1 MLHGL
6 TGRRTYGVLPFQH
19 GLGIDEE
26 DGLRV
31 SLRGAVRESV
41 VAPPVGDDV
50 LRVAVCAVPLMS
62 NFTDVDALAAEPG
75 VVVRFVDRAEE
86 LVDADL
92 VVVPGTRGTV
102 RALRWLR
109 ERGLA
114 DALAR
119 RAAEGRPVLGICGGF
134 QVLGE
139 HIEDD
144 VESREGSVAGL
155 GLLPV
160 RVRFAREKTLAR
172 PVGEALGEPVEGYEI
187 HHGVAEVAGGE
198 AFLDGCRVGEMWG
211 THWHGSLESDGFR
224 RRFLAGWRGRPAPL
238 RPRAR
243 TSFAALREEQLDL
256 LGDLIEEHADTDAL
270 LSLIEKG
277 APAGLPFIAPGA
289 PVTGGPGTRPRPPRP
304 LPERSFECHHAPR
317 HQGGPVSTPYPFTAL
332 VGQDDLRLALLLN
345 AVSPAVGGVLVR
357 GEKGTAKSTAV
368 RALSAL
374 LPEVPVVA
382 GCRFSLR
389 PGRRRPELPR
399 RPARG
404 GRRAARPA
412 RMVELPVG
420 ASEDRLVGALD
431 IERALAEGVK
441 AFEPGLLADAHR
453 GILYVDEVNLLHD
466 HLVDLLLDAAAMG
479 ASYVEREGVSVRHAA
494 RFLLVGTMNPEEGE
508 LRPQLLD
515 RFGLTVEVAA
525 SRETDQR
532 VEVVRRRLAHDD
544 DPEAFAGR
552 WADEEAA
559 LRDRVVAARALL
571 PQVVLGDGALRQIA
585 ATCAAFEVDGMRAD
599 IVMART
605 ATALAAWAGRTDVRS
620 EDVRQAALLAL
631 PHRRR
636 RNPFDAPGLDEDKLD
651 ETLDEAREDDAPEP
665 PGSPEPPEGDD
676 DPDGGPGGGG
686 GQPPADG
693 GPDSPGLPPQQSR
706 DQAEDRNQGEGA
718 GQEDAPAPQA
728 PAAGGPGEQ
737 GAVSAAEPFRTRM
750 LSVPGIGEGAAGRR
764 SRARTEHGRTTGS
777 RRPRGAL
784 TKLHLAATVQAAAPH
799 QRARGRSGTGLV
811 VRRDDLRQATREG
824 REGNLVLFVVDASGS
839 MAARQRMSAVKGAVL
854 SLLLD
859 AYQRRDKVGLVTFR
873 GSAAEVALPPTS
885 SVDAAAARLETLPT
899 GGRTPLAAGLL
910 RAHDVLRVERL
921 RDAARRPL
929 LVVVTDG
936 RATGGVEPVAQAGRA
951 ARLFAAD
958 GVASVV
964 VDCESGYVRLGL
976 AGQLAGELG
985 GTAVTLDELRADS
998 IAGLVK
1004 DVQGHGNHSR
1014 KAA

>member
-1 MLHGL
+1 M
-6 TGRRTYGVLPFQH
+6 TTPF
-19 GLGIDEE
+19 
-26 DGLRV
+26 
-31 SLRGAVRESV
+31 
-41 VAPPVGDDV
+41 
-50 LRVAVCAVPLMS
+50 
-62 NFTDVDALAAEPG
+62 
-75 VVVRFVDRAEE
+75 
-86 LVDADL
+86 
-92 VVVPGTRGTV
+92 
-102 RALRWLR
+102 
-109 ERGLA
+109 
-114 DALAR
+114 
-119 RAAEGRPVLGICGGF
+119 
-134 QVLGE
+134 
-139 HIEDD
+139 
-144 VESREGSVAGL
+144 
-155 GLLPV
+155 
-160 RVRFAREKTLAR
+160 
-172 PVGEALGEPVEGYEI
+172 
-187 HHGVAEVAGGE
+187 
-198 AFLDGCRVGEMWG
+198 
-211 THWHGSLESDGFR
+211 
-224 RRFLAGWRGRPAPL
+224 
-238 RPRAR
+238 
-243 TSFAALREEQLDL
+243 
-256 LGDLIEEHADTDAL
+256 
-270 LSLIEKG
+270 
-277 APAGLPFIAPGA
+277 
-289 PVTGGPGTRPRPPRP
+289 
-304 LPERSFECHHAPR
+304 
-317 HQGGPVSTPYPFTAL
+317 PFTAV

-374 LPEVPVVA
+374 LPEVAVVP
-382 GCRFSLR
+382 GCRFSCDPAAPDPSCPDGPHE
-389 PGRRRPELPR
+389 PGPGAE
-399 RPARG
+399 
-404 GRRAARPA
+404 RPA

-525 SRETDQR
+525 SREPDQR
-532 VEVVRRRLAHDD
+532 VEVVRRRLAYDD
-544 DPEAFAGR
+544 DPAGFAAR
-552 WADEEAA
+552 WADEESSV
-559 LRDRVVAARALL
+559 RRRIVAARELL
-571 PQVVLGDGALRQIA
+571 PSVRLGDGALRQIA

-605 ATALAAWAGRTDVRS
+605 ATALAAWAGRTEVLA

-651 ETLDEAREDDAPEP
+651 QTLEEFGE
-665 PGSPEPPEGDD
+665 EDD
-676 DPDGGPGGGG
+676 DPEGGGPGGGG
-686 GQPPADG
+686 GQPSPDAGPQG
-693 GPDSPGLPPQQSR
+693 GDTGARPEAG
-706 DQAEDRNQGEGA
+706 EDEG
-718 GQEDAPAPQA
+718 APQA
-728 PAAGGPGEQ
+728 SGGGEQ
-737 GAVSAAEPFRTRM
+737 SAVRAAEPFRTKV

-764 SRARTEHGRTTGS
+764 SRARTEHGRTTGA

-799 QRARGRSGTGLV
+799 QRARGRSGPGLV

-839 MAARQRMSAVKGAVL
+839 MAARARMSAVKGAVL

-873 GSAAEVALPPTS
+873 GSAADVALPPTS
-885 SVDAAAARLETLPT
+885 SVDAAAARLESLPT

-910 RAHDVLRVERL
+910 KAHDVLRVERL
-921 RDAARRPL
+921 RDPARRPL
-929 LVVVTDG
+929 VVVVTDG
-936 RATGGVEPVAQAGRA
+936 RATGDPEPVALAGRA

-964 VDCESGYVRLGL
+964 VDCESGPVRLGL

-1004 DVQGHGNHSR
+1004 DVQR
-1014 KAA
+1014 RAA

>member
-1 MLHGL
+1 M
-6 TGRRTYGVLPFQH
+6 TTPF
-19 GLGIDEE
+19 
-26 DGLRV
+26 
-31 SLRGAVRESV
+31 
-41 VAPPVGDDV
+41 
-50 LRVAVCAVPLMS
+50 
-62 NFTDVDALAAEPG
+62 
-75 VVVRFVDRAEE
+75 
-86 LVDADL
+86 
-92 VVVPGTRGTV
+92 
-102 RALRWLR
+102 
-109 ERGLA
+109 
-114 DALAR
+114 
-119 RAAEGRPVLGICGGF
+119 
-134 QVLGE
+134 
-139 HIEDD
+139 
-144 VESREGSVAGL
+144 
-155 GLLPV
+155 
-160 RVRFAREKTLAR
+160 
-172 PVGEALGEPVEGYEI
+172 
-187 HHGVAEVAGGE
+187 
-198 AFLDGCRVGEMWG
+198 
-211 THWHGSLESDGFR
+211 
-224 RRFLAGWRGRPAPL
+224 
-238 RPRAR
+238 
-243 TSFAALREEQLDL
+243 
-256 LGDLIEEHADTDAL
+256 
-270 LSLIEKG
+270 
-277 APAGLPFIAPGA
+277 
-289 PVTGGPGTRPRPPRP
+289 
-304 LPERSFECHHAPR
+304 
-317 HQGGPVSTPYPFTAL
+317 PFTAV

-382 GCRFSLR
+382 GCRFSCDPAAPD
-389 PGRRRPELPR
+389 PGCPDGPHEDI
-399 RPARG
+399 AG
-404 GRRAARPA
+404 VSRPA

-525 SRETDQR
+525 SREPDQR
-532 VEVVRRRLAHDD
+532 VEVVRRRLAYDD
-544 DPEAFAGR
+544 DPAGFAAR

-559 LRDRVVAARALL
+559 VRQRVVAARELL
-571 PQVVLGDGALRQIA
+571 PSVRLGDGALRQIA

-605 ATALAAWAGRTDVRS
+605 ATALAAWAGRTDVLA

-651 ETLDEAREDDAPEP
+651 ETLEEFGGP
-665 PGSPEPPEGDD
+665 DD
-676 DPDGGPGGGG
+676 DPDPDPGPDGPGGGG
-686 GQPPADG
+686 GQPDPGDAPQGDG
-693 GPDSPGLPPQQSR
+693 DAPQGDGDAAAR
-706 DQAEDRNQGEGA
+706 PEAGENGQPQPSGA
-718 GQEDAPAPQA
+718 GEQSPARA
-728 PAAGGPGEQ
+728 
-737 GAVSAAEPFRTRM
+737 SEPFRTKV

-764 SRARTEHGRTTGS
+764 SRARTEHGRTTGA
-777 RRPRGAL
+777 RRPRGTL

-799 QRARGRSGTGLV
+799 QRARGRSGPGLV
-811 VRRDDLRQATREG
+811 LRRDDLRQATREG

-839 MAARQRMSAVKGAVL
+839 MAARQRMGAVKGAVL

-873 GSAAEVALPPTS
+873 GSAADVALPPTS

-910 RAHDVLRVERL
+910 RAHEVLRVERL
-921 RDAARRPL
+921 RDPARRPL
-929 LVVVTDG
+929 VVLVTDG
-936 RATGGVEPVAQAGRA
+936 RATGGPEPVALAGRA

-964 VDCESGYVRLGL
+964 VDCESGPVRLGL
-976 AGQLAGELG
+976 AGQLAAELG

-998 IAGLVK
+998 IAALVK
-1004 DVQGHGNHSR
+1004 DVQRG
-1014 KAA
+1014 AA

>member
-1 MLHGL
+1 M
-6 TGRRTYGVLPFQH
+6 
-19 GLGIDEE
+19 
-26 DGLRV
+26 
-31 SLRGAVRESV
+31 
-41 VAPPVGDDV
+41 
-50 LRVAVCAVPLMS
+50 
-62 NFTDVDALAAEPG
+62 
-75 VVVRFVDRAEE
+75 
-86 LVDADL
+86 
-92 VVVPGTRGTV
+92 
-102 RALRWLR
+102 
-109 ERGLA
+109 
-114 DALAR
+114 
-119 RAAEGRPVLGICGGF
+119 
-134 QVLGE
+134 
-139 HIEDD
+139 
-144 VESREGSVAGL
+144 
-155 GLLPV
+155 
-160 RVRFAREKTLAR
+160 
-172 PVGEALGEPVEGYEI
+172 
-187 HHGVAEVAGGE
+187 
-198 AFLDGCRVGEMWG
+198 
-211 THWHGSLESDGFR
+211 
-224 RRFLAGWRGRPAPL
+224 
-238 RPRAR
+238 
-243 TSFAALREEQLDL
+243 
-256 LGDLIEEHADTDAL
+256 
-270 LSLIEKG
+270 
-277 APAGLPFIAPGA
+277 
-289 PVTGGPGTRPRPPRP
+289 
-304 LPERSFECHHAPR
+304 
-317 HQGGPVSTPYPFTAL
+317 STPFPFTAV

-374 LPEVPVVA
+374 LPEVGVVA
-382 GCRFSLR
+382 GCRFSCD
-389 PGRRRPELPR
+389 
-399 RPARG
+399 PAAPDPSCPDGPHEAGSGVR
-404 GRRAARPA
+404 RPA

-525 SRETDQR
+525 SREPDQR
-532 VEVVRRRLAHDD
+532 VEVVRRRLAYDD
-544 DPEAFAGR
+544 DPAGFAAR
-552 WADEEAA
+552 WADEEAGVRA
-559 LRDRVVAARALL
+559 RIVAARKLL
-571 PQVVLGDGALRQIA
+571 PSVRLGDGALRQIA

-605 ATALAAWAGRTDVRS
+605 ATALAAWAGRTDVLA

-651 ETLDEAREDDAPEP
+651 QALEEFSGEDDEDP
-665 PGSPEPPEGDD
+665 
-676 DPDGGPGGGG
+676 DPDGPGGGGGG
-686 GQPPADG
+686 GQPPRGDG
-693 GPDSPGLPPQQSR
+693 DPQGGDTGAR
-706 DQAEDRNQGEGA
+706 PEAGEG
-718 GQEDAPAPQA
+718 GEPQA
-728 PAAGGPGEQ
+728 SGAGAGEQ
-737 GAVSAAEPFRTRM
+737 APVRAAEPFRAKV

-764 SRARTEHGRTTGS
+764 SRARTEHGRTTGA
-777 RRPRGAL
+777 RRPRGTL

-799 QRARGRSGTGLV
+799 QRARGRSGPGLV

-873 GSAAEVALPPTS
+873 GKDAQVALPPTS
-885 SVDAAAARLETLPT
+885 SVDAAAARLESLPT

-910 RAHDVLRVERL
+910 KAHDVLRVERL
-921 RDAARRPL
+921 RDPARRAL
-929 LVVVTDG
+929 VVVVTDG
-936 RATGGVEPVAQAGRA
+936 RATGGPEPVALAGRA
-951 ARLFAAD
+951 ARLFAAE
-958 GVASVV
+958 GIASVV
-964 VDCESGYVRLGL
+964 VDCESGPVRLGL

-1004 DVQGHGNHSR
+1004 DVQR
-1014 KAA
+1014 RAA